1 MEVNINKF
9 DHFGR
14 GLGKINDKVIF
25 VDKALPEEIVDV
37 DVINKKK
44 NYEVGKITRII
55 KESNS
60 RVKPICPLFDKCGGC
75 NFLHTTYETEKKF
88 KLEKGIELLGKI
100 DNFYETKELNY
111 RNKVTLHVKGNK
123 FGFYKENSNDLV
135 ELDYCYL
142 LKDNI
147 NKVIKDLKEI
157 DLSKYNIKTIIIKSN
172 QDKILLDIDSK
183 IDDSFINKFSY
194 IDTIISN
201 KKTVKGTGFI
211 EEIIDNKVFKITREA
226 FFQVNKTG
234 LENIN
239 KIISDFFK
247 NKKINNVLDLYSG
260 TSLWGIL
267 ISDNVKE
274 VTGIEINKEAC
285 LNAND
290 NIKKNNINNVK
301 VINGDVAN
309 YIDKFKDI
317 DLVIVDPPRSGL
329 DKKTREYLKK
339 INSQYIIYV
348 SCDMQTLRRDLIDLK
363 ENYDIVSI
371 NLVDMFKRTYHC
383 ESIVILENIIMK
395 RKI

>member
-14 GLGKINDKVIF
+14 GLSKINDKVIF
-25 VDKALPEEIVDV
+25 VDKALPNEIVDV

-44 NYEVGKITRII
+44 NYEVGKITKII
-55 KESNS
+55 KESDT
-60 RVKPICPLFDKCGGC
+60 RIKPICPLFDVCGGC
-75 NFLHTTYETEKKF
+75 NFLHTTYEQEKEF
-88 KLEKGIELLGKI
+88 KTNKGIELLGNI

-172 QDKILLDIDSK
+172 QDKILLDIDSN
-183 IDDSFINKFSY
+183 IDDNFLSTFNY
-194 IDTIISN
+194 VDTIISN
-201 KKTVKGTGFI
+201 KKIVKGKGFI
-211 EEIIDNKVFKITREA
+211 EEVIDNKIFKITSEA
-226 FFQVNKTG
+226 FFQVNKDG
-234 LENIN
+234 LLSIN
-239 KIISDFFK
+239 KTIKEFLK

-317 DLVIVDPPRSGL
+317 DLAIVDPPRSGL
-329 DKKTREYLKK
+329 DNKTRDYLKT

-383 ESIVILENIIMK
+383 ESIVILE
-395 RKI
+395 RK